1 LETLK
6 REKQDTYFNCFLI
19 AVHQAFLKYHHITCM
34 PLILKP
40 DFLII
45 RIKKS
50 NTKVKNTV
58 TGEKKKM
65 EKINLAGGD
74 TFCSMKLGHP

>member
-1 LETLK
+1 
-6 REKQDTYFNCFLI
+6 
-19 AVHQAFLKYHHITCM
+19 M

>member
-1 LETLK
+1 MT
-6 REKQDTYFNCFLI
+6 
-19 AVHQAFLKYHHITCM
+19 
-34 PLILKP
+34 LILKP

-50 NTKVKNTV
+50 NSKVKNTV

-65 EKINLAGGD
+65 EKTNLAGGN
-74 TFCSMKLGHP
+74 TFYSMKLGHP